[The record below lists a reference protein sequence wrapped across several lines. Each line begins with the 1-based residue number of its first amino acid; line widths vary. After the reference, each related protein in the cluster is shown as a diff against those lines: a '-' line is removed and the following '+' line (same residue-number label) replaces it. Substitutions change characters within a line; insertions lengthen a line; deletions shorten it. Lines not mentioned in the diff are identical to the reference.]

1 MTVAGQLLEVS
12 NLTTTFHT
20 DEGVVR
26 AVDDVS
32 FRLEEGETL
41 GIVGETGC
49 GKSSLARSILGLVPP
64 PGRVEAKRI
73 RYRHIELS
81 SFSSRSWRRLRGSEI
96 GFIPQN
102 PFGALSPVIR
112 INDQFRHVLRAH
124 QSLSRRACRS
134 EAAKMLER
142 VRIRDP
148 ERVLRGYAHELSG
161 GMAQRTVIAMALV
174 LTPRLIVA
182 DEPTTGLDVSVQRQI
197 LELVA
202 ELKRDAGSSMILV
215 SHDLGVVA
223 QYCDRIAV
231 MYAGRIVEMGT
242 VLDVLRAP
250 AHPYTTALVSAV
262 PKPGTELESLGGTV
276 PDLREPISG
285 CAFFDRCP
293 HRMDP
298 RCENERP
305 MLREVGVDHWAATF
319 CDIPR

>member
-1 MTVAGQLLEVS
+1 
-12 NLTTTFHT
+12 
-20 DEGVVR
+20 
-26 AVDDVS
+26 
-32 FRLEEGETL
+32 
-41 GIVGETGC
+41 
-49 GKSSLARSILGLVPP
+49 
-64 PGRVEAKRI
+64 
-73 RYRHIELS
+73 
-81 SFSSRSWRRLRGSEI
+81 
-96 GFIPQN
+96 
-102 PFGALSPVIR
+102 
-112 INDQFRHVLRAH
+112 
-124 QSLSRRACRS
+124 
-134 EAAKMLER
+134 
-142 VRIRDP
+142 
-148 ERVLRGYAHELSG
+148 
-161 GMAQRTVIAMALV
+161 MAQRTVIAMALV

-231 MYAGRIVEMGT
+231 MYAGRIVETGT

-262 PKPGTELESLGGTV
+262 PKPGTKLESLGGTV

-298 RCENERP
+298 RCDNERP
-305 MLREVGVDHWAATF
+305 MLREVGIDHWAATF